1 MYSSSLLSLLS
12 LASLSV
18 ASTVKFQLNVT
29 WGESTL
35 VGATKQQ
42 FLMNGQSPGPAL
54 NIDVGDSVEF
64 TVLNNSPYNTSV
76 HFHGIT
82 QLGTVSHFARSTSR
96 TFTDILL
103 SHGPMVSPVYHNV
116 PSPPAGTSHISG
128 QQMNMVN
135 IGITVSSPA
144 GANILSFP
152 SAPYSQVPPDMYII
166 ISL

>member
-1 MYSSSLLSLLS
+1 MHSSSFLSLLS
-12 LASLSV
+12 LASFSV

-82 QLGTVSHFARSTSR
+82 QLGTVSHFARSTCENTLLIS
-96 TFTDILL
+96 L
-103 SHGPMVSPVYHNV
+103 SHGPMVSPVYRNV
-116 PSPPAGTSHISG
+116 SSTPARTSHTSG
-128 QQMNMVN
+128 QRMNMVN
-135 IGITVSSPA
+135 IGITVSSPETQRRVFLT
-144 GANILSFP
+144 N
-152 SAPYSQVPPDMYII
+152 
-166 ISL
+166 

>member
-12 LASLSV
+12 LASFSV

-82 QLGTVSHFARSTSR
+82 QLGTVSQFARSTCENTLLIS
-96 TFTDILL
+96 L
-103 SHGPMVSPVYHNV
+103 SHGPMVSLVYRNA
-116 PSPPAGTSHISG
+116 PSLPARTSHTSG

-135 IGITVSSPA
+135 IGITVSSP
-144 GANILSFP
+144 GAQR
-152 SAPYSQVPPDMYII
+152 QVF
-166 ISL
+166 LAN